1 MQSRFKGW
9 PNRIL
14 VTVLYF
20 FLLSPIL
27 VVVGIS
33 FDSQSNMAFPPT
45 GFSFQWYEKVI
56 NNQAFITGFKVSL
69 VTAGGVALLALLLG
83 VPVALAIAR
92 YEFPGRDALAAFFL
106 SPLLV
111 PAIVL
116 GLALL
121 LVLSPLR
128 ITGTYAGL
136 IIAHLSITIP
146 YVIRTVS
153 TSLLT
158 LNRSCE
164 EAARTLGASAWVT
177 FRKVTLPLIAP
188 GVLAGGVIAFLIS
201 FDEAVVSLFV
211 VGPNA
216 TTLPV
221 EIFNYVQARTDPQV
235 AALSVILI
243 AISIIFVIAIERVM
257 GLKRVLGSGG
267 S

>member
-1 MQSRFKGW
+1 MQSRLKGW
-9 PNRIL
+9 PNRVL
-14 VTVLYF
+14 MTVLYL
-20 FLLSPIL
+20 FLLAPIL

-33 FDSQSNMAFPPT
+33 FDSESSMAFPPQ
-45 GFSFQWYEKVI
+45 GFSLQWYEKLTQ
-56 NNQAFITGFKVSL
+56 NQDFITGFKVSL
-69 VTAGGVALLALLLG
+69 ITAGGVALLALLIG

-92 YEFPGRDALAAFFL
+92 FEFRGREALSAFFL

-121 LVLSPLR
+121 LVLAPLR

-136 IIAHLSITIP
+136 IVAHLSITIP
-146 YVIRTVS
+146 YVIRTAS
-153 TSLLT
+153 MSLLT

-201 FDEAVVSLFV
+201 FDEAVISLFV
-211 VGPNA
+211 VGPRA

-221 EIFNYVQARTDPQV
+221 EIFHYVETRTDPQI
-235 AALSVILI
+235 AALSVVLI
-243 AISIIFVIAIERVM
+243 AISILFVVIIERVM
-257 GLKRVLGSGG
+257 GLKRVLR
-267 S
+267 